1 MNLEEIMNQDG
12 LSGGQCH
19 CVLDFGCCRH
29 WGGAE
34 EGLDDVCVLCRQ
46 AVPKWWGIH
55 VSRWCHSKGRA
66 PGQATPGM
74 GYWGVLSVVHG
85 AVGSPSGHC
94 LLTAHHLD
102 SLWASWGFLSSEK
115 VRSSLSQVGTPLRG
129 SRLKAVCLT
138 QYYIKMNAA
147 NSNLVPK
154 TWATVSC
161 LHKQHHNRNR
171 TP

>member
-1 MNLEEIMNQDG
+1 MDVYCVDRLCPNDEGSMSQDDATLKAG
-12 LSGGQCH
+12 L
-19 CVLDFGCCRH
+19 
-29 WGGAE
+29 
-34 EGLDDVCVLCRQ
+34 Q
-46 AVPKWWGIH
+46 AKPPQGWAIG
-55 VSRWCHSKGRA
+55 
-66 PGQATPGM
+66 
-74 GYWGVLSVVHG
+74 GVLSVVHG

-115 VRSSLSQVGTPLRG
+115 VRSSLYQVGTPLRG

-154 TWATVSC
+154 T
-161 LHKQHHNRNR
+161 
-171 TP
+171 